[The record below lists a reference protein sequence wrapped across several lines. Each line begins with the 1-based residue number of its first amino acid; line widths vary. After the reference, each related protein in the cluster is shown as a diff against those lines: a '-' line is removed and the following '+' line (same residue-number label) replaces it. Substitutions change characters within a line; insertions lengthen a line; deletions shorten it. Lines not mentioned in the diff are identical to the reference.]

1 MKRSEIAATLPI
13 VFGLD
18 RLQAAASVGISA
30 TLFDKLVTARA
41 MPQPRVINSRR
52 VWDVD
57 ELRAA
62 FKALPKEGDSP
73 RKDEAQS
80 WDDVA

>member
-1 MKRSEIAATLPI
+1 MSRRAEIVAQLPI

-18 RLQAAASVGISA
+18 RIQAAASVGISA
-30 TLFDKLVTARA
+30 TLFDALVAART
-41 MPQPRVINSRR
+41 MPQPRLINSRR

-62 FKALPKEGDSP
+62 FKALPRDGEPARGSN
-73 RKDEAQS
+73 S
-80 WDDVA
+80 WADF

>member
-1 MKRSEIAATLPI
+1 MKRKEILETLPI

-18 RLQAAASVGISA
+18 RFEAAASVGVSA
-30 TLFDKLVTARA
+30 TLFDAMVAART

-62 FKALPKEGDSP
+62 FKALPKVGDAP
-73 RKDEAQS
+73 RKGEARS